1 MVNESDPSNST
12 EYNPHKLSQYLEQ
25 IGQLRGALEQTES
38 QSRRQIEYLERT
50 LEQSQQQLQQI
61 YRSRGWRIWMGI
73 TLPLRILR
81 IIRPEFKRGLTRPWL
96 IPSMVSHAW
105 QSLRNEDADAL
116 ERLEKRSLKD
126 ASNPHDAEYQ
136 AWINNFELAI
146 EQQAEGLK
154 ASANRNAQTLK
165 IALLMV
171 FKGQGLD
178 DLKISL
184 DSLFDQ
190 QQSQWE
196 LWIIGNA
203 TQVDAAKEGAPV
215 SDKRIHFS
223 VSSTEDIDQKIN
235 HIINDT
241 SCDLI
246 GQLQPGDRLTQDAL
260 HHVALENEAHP
271 NAVLIYSDED
281 KMDGQGYR
289 YNHYFKP
296 DYNPDLVLSQ
306 DYISRLGLFK
316 RTKALQ
322 LGGVSSGYGDA
333 TFYELMLRICRSSD
347 RAEVRHIER
356 VLYHIRDDGVCGF
369 MASVE
374 HRIKAVE
381 SVLADSELQAE
392 VSQSPL
398 IEEGVRVRYLMPDSQ
413 PLVSIIIP
421 TRNGLYLLK
430 QCIESIQQKTDYKH
444 YEILVV
450 DNHSDE
456 PEMLKY
462 LEMLNDQ
469 AGISVLP
476 YPGIFNFSAIN
487 NFAVKHAKGE
497 LLAFLNN
504 DIEVISTSWLDEM
517 ASHALRE
524 QTGAVGA
531 RLWYPDDRLQH
542 AGVIVGIRGL
552 AGHAMK
558 FLPMGLSGY
567 QGRAVQVQN
576 YTALTAACLVVRKEV
591 FNSVGG
597 FDETN
602 LAVAFNDVDF
612 CLRLVEAGYSNVWTP
627 FAELYHHESA
637 TRGAEDT
644 KEKQLRFQGE
654 VHYMLKR
661 WERYLEHDPAYNRNL
676 TRVTEGFEL
685 SW

>member
-1 MVNESDPSNST
+1 MVNDSDPSDST
-12 EYNPHKLSQYLEQ
+12 EYNSHKLSQYLEE

-38 QSRRQIEYLERT
+38 QSRRQIEYLERM

-81 IIRPEFKRGLTRPWL
+81 IIRPDFKRLLTTPWL
-96 IPSMVSHAW
+96 IPSTISQAR
-105 QSLRNEDADAL
+105 QFLRDEDRDAL

-136 AWINNFELAI
+136 AWINNFELAN
-146 EQQAEGLK
+146 EPQTVGVE
-154 ASANRNAQTLK
+154 ASANTISQAVK
-165 IALLMV
+165 IALVMV
-171 FKGQGLD
+171 LKGQGLD

-184 DSLFDQ
+184 DSLFEQ
-190 QQSQWE
+190 KHPLWE
-196 LWIIGNA
+196 LWLIGSA
-203 TQVDAAKEGAPV
+203 AMVEAAKQVLPE
-215 SDKRIHFS
+215 SDKRIRFS
-223 VSSTEDIDQKIN
+223 VSSTDDIDQEIDN
-235 HIINDT
+235 IIHDT
-241 SCDLI
+241 NSDLI
-246 GQLQPGDRLTQDAL
+246 GQLQPGDRLAEDAL
-260 HHVALENEAHP
+260 YYVAVENEAHP
-271 NAVLIYSDED
+271 EAVLIYSDED

-296 DYNPDLVLSQ
+296 DYNPDLILSQ
-306 DYISRLGLFK
+306 DYISRLGLF
-316 RTKALQ
+316 RRSKALQ

-333 TFYELMLRICRSSD
+333 VFYELMLRICRSSD
-347 RAEVRHIER
+347 NAEIRHIER
-356 VLYHIRDDGVCGF
+356 VLYHIGEDGVCGF
-369 MASVE
+369 MASVDQ
-374 HRIKAVE
+374 RISAVQ
-381 SVLADSELQAE
+381 SLLADGEVQAE
-392 VSQSPL
+392 VSKSPL
-398 IEEGVRVRYLMPDSQ
+398 IEGGVRVRYLMPDSL

-421 TRNGLYLLK
+421 TRNGLHLLK
-430 QCIESIQQKTDYKH
+430 QCIESIQQKTDYKN
-444 YEILVV
+444 YEILIV

-456 PEMLKY
+456 PEMLAY
-462 LEMLNDQ
+462 LEKLNDQ
-469 AGISVLP
+469 AAIRVLP

-487 NFAVKHAKGE
+487 NFAVKQAKGE

-504 DIEVISTSWLDEM
+504 DIEVISNSWLDEM

-558 FLPMGLSGY
+558 FLPMGLAGY
-567 QGRAVQVQN
+567 QGRALQVQN

-591 FNSVGG
+591 FSAVGG
-597 FDETN
+597 FDEVN

-644 KEKQLRFQGE
+644 QEKQLRFQGE